1 MKTARMATIFPMN
14 AYTMSQPGN
23 GISWVASETVSIKLM
38 TKAGE
43 ARVRRRFE
51 IGSIVMPAITAFC
64 DHRNISNTDSGQSR
78 ETKVAFDSLAR
89 WVPHSLGSE

>member
-1 MKTARMATIFPMN
+1 MKTARTAAIFPMN
-14 AYTMSQPGN
+14 ANIMSQPGN

-38 TKAGE
+38 TKAVE
-43 ARVRRRFE
+43 ARVRSRFA
-51 IGSIVMPAITAFC
+51 IGNMVMPAITAFC
-64 DHRNISNTDSGQSR
+64 DPMNISNTDNVQRS

>member
-1 MKTARMATIFPMN
+1 MKTARTAAIFPIN
-14 AYTMSQPGN
+14 ANTMSHPGN

-38 TKAGE
+38 TKAVE
-43 ARVRRRFE
+43 ARVRSRFA

-64 DHRNISNTDSGQSR
+64 EPTNISNTDSVQSR

-89 WVPHSLGSE
+89 CVPHSLGSE